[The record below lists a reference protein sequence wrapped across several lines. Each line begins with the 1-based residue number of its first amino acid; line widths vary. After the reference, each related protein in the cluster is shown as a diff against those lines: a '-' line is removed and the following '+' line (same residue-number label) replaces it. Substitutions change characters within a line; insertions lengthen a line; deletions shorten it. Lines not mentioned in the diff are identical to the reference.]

1 MKKVLVDKNGKFLT
15 IENEEKTTNI
25 LRDGETSFWNDEI
38 KNFDYNLIEPAIV
51 EIDKNG
57 RTDINQ
63 HTANK
68 FIELVKSSRNP
79 YKKYDRIFTNKIFEN
94 PRDFKII
101 KELKCKNCM
110 VMDNDIYK
118 YKIKPQKTQLVISYE
133 LSGPCNKKCWYCPQA
148 SRDFTNFNFDEIL
161 KNLEEGLDLSIDIA
175 KKENRVISGQFL
187 GGEITSWNIDIQEK
201 IADIINSRK
210 CENFNDI
217 MIMTN
222 GYNLN
227 SPVIKKTGAHCLIH
241 ETDWINKKFEDT
253 GNPKDIR
260 MIIVTRDT
268 SMEDIKK
275 CIELNPGVKFSWSL
289 DFLSTVRYKE
299 DEQKLWYEL
308 KAKFFNKYTG
318 YDLWND
324 FNSLGECVEWCEFMT
339 EHEDWQFYVYD
350 KTVKPCYGA
359 LEEYRINWNELKTY
373 DMNFRCRKNCMPM
386 LWGAWKELWKKD

>member
-1 MKKVLVDKNGKFLT
+1 M
-15 IENEEKTTNI
+15 
-25 LRDGETSFWNDEI
+25 
-38 KNFDYNLIEPAIV
+38 IEPAVV

-275 CIELNPGVKFSWSL
+275 CIELNPGVKF
-289 DFLSTVRYKE
+289 FLVS
-299 DEQKLWYEL
+299 
-308 KAKFFNKYTG
+308 
-318 YDLWND
+318 
-324 FNSLGECVEWCEFMT
+324 
-339 EHEDWQFYVYD
+339 
-350 KTVKPCYGA
+350 
-359 LEEYRINWNELKTY
+359 
-373 DMNFRCRKNCMPM
+373 
-386 LWGAWKELWKKD
+386 

>member
-1 MKKVLVDKNGKFLT
+1 MGKAL
-15 IENEEKTTNI
+15 
-25 LRDGETSFWNDEI
+25 
-38 KNFDYNLIEPAIV
+38 
-51 EIDKNG
+51 IDKNG
-57 RTDINQ
+57 RLIGVKKENDSPNLLRNGEKATWNSEEEKWIYELNEPATVEINKNGRDDITP
-63 HTANK
+63 HVAKK
-68 FIELVKSSRNP
+68 FIDLVKSSRNP
-79 YKKYDRIFTNKIFEN
+79 YKPYDRIFTNKIFEN
-94 PRDFKII
+94 PKDFNII

-110 VMDNDIYK
+110 VMDENAYE
-118 YKIKPQKTQLVISYE
+118 YKIKPKSSQVIISYE

-148 SRDFTNFNFDEIL
+148 SRDFSKFNFDEIL
-161 KNLEEGLDLSIDIA
+161 RNLEEGLDLSIEIA
-175 KKENRVISGQFL
+175 KKENRIISGQFL
-187 GGEITSWNIDIQEK
+187 GGEITSWDLSIQEE
-201 IADIINSRK
+201 IANIINSRI

-253 GNPKDIR
+253 GNPKDLR

-268 SMEDIKK
+268 SMNDIKR
-275 CIELNPGVKFSWSL
+275 CIELNPDVNFVWSL

-299 DEQKLWYEL
+299 DEQKIWYEL

-324 FNSLGECVEWCEFMT
+324 FNSLEECVDWCECMT
-339 EHEDWQFYVYD
+339 EHEDWQFYIYD

-359 LEEYRINWNELKTY
+359 LDEYRVNWSDFKTY
-373 DMNFRCRKNCMPM
+373 DVNFRCRKNCMPM
-386 LWGAWKELWKKD
+386 LWGSWKELCKK